1 MKCTKTHIQILG
13 KLFPDCTVELT
24 PEGLSLSSTA
34 CQYGEEC
41 LRIISAKGETA
52 ARAWLTQQFDT
63 GHVPMMTAIVEVEL
77 VSDAAFWLSQWE
89 AAADIGDE
97 TGEYDECELLVQEL
111 YDVSEY
117 PSMED
122 IDGKALFLM
131 PDGSVI
137 SADDDFGEHDGWQA
151 HASVDAAIK
160 ELDGDDGEDD

>member
-13 KLFPDCTVELT
+13 KLFPDCAVELT
-24 PEGLSLSSTA
+24 ANGLTLSSTA

-41 LRIISAKGETA
+41 LRLISEKGETE
-52 ARAWLTQQFDT
+52 ARAWLAEQPHM
-63 GHVPMMTAIVEVEL
+63 GHVLMMAPPLEVEL
-77 VSDAAFWLSQWE
+77 VSDAHFWLSQWE
-89 AAADIGDE
+89 AAAKIAEE
-97 TGEYDECELLVQEL
+97 TGEADECELLLREL

-151 HASVDAAIK
+151 HTNVETAIE
-160 ELDGDDGEDD
+160 ELNEDDGEDD

>member
-1 MKCTKTHIQILG
+1 MKCTRSHITTLA
-13 KLFPDCTVELT
+13 KFFPDCTVELT
-24 PEGLSLSSTA
+24 ADGLTLSSTA

-41 LRIISAKGETA
+41 LRILSEKGEDA
-52 ARAWLTQQFDT
+52 ARAWLAEQPHM
-63 GHVPMMTAIVEVEL
+63 GHVLMMAPPLEVEL
-77 VSDAAFWLSQWE
+77 VSDAHFWLSQWE
-89 AAADIGDE
+89 AAAEMGDE

-137 SADDDFGEHDGWQA
+137 SADDDAGEHDGWQA
-151 HASVDAAIK
+151 HTNVDAAVK